1 MSTSPFLHDAQRAY
15 ADALDKGIDGVEAL
29 RAYFRRERP
38 HLLASYELES
48 LVGMVL
54 ASRAAS
60 LEALAPIEAYVI

>member
-1 MSTSPFLHDAQRAY
+1 MTSPFLQDAHRAY
-15 ADALDKGIDGVEAL
+15 ADALDRGADEIEAV

-54 ASRAAS
+54 ASRAAG
-60 LEALAPIEAYVI
+60 LEALAPIEAHVI